1 MTKFGIDQMASPPP
15 LWWRRL
21 ERALIIIVA
30 PATAA
35 YLGDLIHDD
44 QTKKIAL
51 SSVVFITAMVK
62 AVGMF
67 LGTDESYPNEE
78 Q

>member
-1 MTKFGIDQMASPPP
+1 MTKFGLDQSNCPPP

-35 YLGDLIHDD
+35 FLTTIIEDEK
-44 QTKKIAL
+44 TEVIAI
-51 SSVVFITAMVK
+51 SSITFITALIK
-62 AVGMF
+62 ATGVF
-67 LGTDESYPNEE
+67 LGNDEPYPNEE